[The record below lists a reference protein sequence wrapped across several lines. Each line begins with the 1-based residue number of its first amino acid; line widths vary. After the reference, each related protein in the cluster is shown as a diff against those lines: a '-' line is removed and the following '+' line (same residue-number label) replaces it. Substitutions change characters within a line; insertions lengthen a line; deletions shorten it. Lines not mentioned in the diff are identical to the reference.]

1 MRKIIIDTDPG
12 IDDTMALYVALNSP
26 ELDVIGLTTV
36 YGNTSNIQGTENA
49 LRILQ
54 KAEMS
59 HIQVHT
65 GASKPLA
72 TKYIGM
78 GGVVHGVDGQGNS
91 NLETPDTV
99 ASKITAVEF
108 MKNKINE
115 FPGEITLV
123 PIGPLTNIA
132 ELFLKY
138 PDIDQKINEIVL
150 MGGNALSQG
159 NASPSAEANIKNDP
173 ESANIIFTSKTKIT
187 MVGLDVTNEVFMNA
201 SDIDEIWDDDIIEK
215 RGWDVMMDG
224 RVNLSPSYSVLGN
237 VVEGVTNIP
246 LARMTEEV
254 ARLSEM
260 LDSRNTSMQRI
271 ALGLGWRTWDV
282 NADNEEHDLIKIET
296 KQSKEKQRKQ
306 KIIDDRAEK
315 KKLAE
320 EARFEGMSDE
330 EIVLTKRKDEI
341 FKTTSKEQKTLLL
354 DLGLTKSQVK
364 SLKYEKDRVNKII
377 ELLNK
382 EKNK

>member
-150 MGGNALSQG
+150 MGVNALSQG

-201 SDIDEIWDDDIIEK
+201 SDIDEICNYGTVATNHLKVILPHYVEFLSKFYDKPGMPIHDSSAIAYL
-215 RGWDVMMDG
+215 
-224 RVNLSPSYSVLGN
+224 VNNNLFKTIQYPV
-237 VVEGVTNIP
+237 VVETEGISRGKTWMGTSKTEDLNNPWAERINVNIC
-246 LARMTEEV
+246 MEV
-254 ARLSEM
+254 ES
-260 LDSRNTSMQRI
+260 SKVIQ
-271 ALGLGWRTWDV
+271 
-282 NADNEEHDLIKIET
+282 LIKDALRN
-296 KQSKEKQRKQ
+296 S
-306 KIIDDRAEK
+306 
-315 KKLAE
+315 
-320 EARFEGMSDE
+320 
-330 EIVLTKRKDEI
+330 
-341 FKTTSKEQKTLLL
+341 
-354 DLGLTKSQVK
+354 
-364 SLKYEKDRVNKII
+364 
-377 ELLNK
+377 
-382 EKNK
+382 